1 MATPRSVPS
10 NLMHVERV
18 GAADWP
24 GTDIGVMNRDPV
36 LGPQVL
42 PHFETKSK
50 LIEDP
55 GPRLLNQS
63 KGLAICLT
71 V

>member
-24 GTDIGVMNRDPV
+24 GTDIG
-36 LGPQVL
+36 PQVL

-55 GPRLLNQS
+55 GPRLLSQS